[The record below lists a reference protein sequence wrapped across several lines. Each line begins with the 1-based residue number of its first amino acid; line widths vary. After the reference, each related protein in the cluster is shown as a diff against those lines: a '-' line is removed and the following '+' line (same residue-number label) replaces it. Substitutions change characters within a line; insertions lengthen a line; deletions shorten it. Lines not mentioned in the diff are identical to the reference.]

1 MEVVIVVLVVIA
13 ALLVIASG
21 VWVAIALVSAVSKRK
36 PRVKRGA
43 KYLAPSFTGGS
54 AQCHANDKNSD
65 EGIL

>member
-21 VWVAIALVSAVSKRK
+21 VWVAIALVSAVTKR
-36 PRVKRGA
+36 RNG
-43 KYLAPSFTGGS
+43 LA
-54 AQCHANDKNSD
+54 ARCHANDKNGD